1 MSPVTTLTI
10 QRLSLRGGKV
20 ELRAGEADAVASEE
34 PLEIRVEGRSI
45 AVVMRTPGHD
55 RELAAGFLLSEGV
68 IASAHDV
75 FEISA
80 CGSSAAE
87 GSAVD
92 VLLRNPERVD
102 MTALTRHVFTSSSC
116 GVCGKASIAAAM
128 HTHPPLEASPCVL
141 TDAAVLFSLPDK
153 QRAAQPAFA
162 ETGGLH
168 ASALFDLEG
177 NLLMTREDAGR
188 HNALDKVNGAALL
201 ENRLPLSECILLLSG
216 RTSFE
221 LVQKALAARIPI
233 VAAVGAPSS
242 LAVELAQDAG
252 ITLCG
257 FLRADRCN
265 VYTHPQRLGGV
276 TDSGAHSGRSGT
288 HGTGASFAPQPPA
301 AAPARL
307 HPAGPPAG
315 GTAAWGAGTLR

>member
-1 MSPVTTLTI
+1 MTSVSTITLQRLTLTAEGV
-10 QRLSLRGGKV
+10 RLHEPAK
-20 ELRAGEADAVASEE
+20 DAVVTES

-75 FEISA
+75 FEISP
-80 CGSSAAE
+80 CVLSAAE

-92 VLLRNPERVD
+92 VLLRDPERVD

-116 GVCGKASIAAAM
+116 GVCGKASIASAM
-128 HTHPPLEASPCVL
+128 HTHPPLEAPTAPL
-141 TDAAVLFSLPDK
+141 TDAAILFSLPAR
-153 QRAAQPAFA
+153 QRAEQPAFA

-168 ASALFDLEG
+168 ASALFDLHG

-188 HNALDKVNGAALL
+188 HNALDKVTGAALL
-201 ENRLPLSECILLLSG
+201 DGRLPLSDCILLLSG

-233 VAAVGAPSS
+233 VAAIGAPSS

-265 VYTHPQRLGGV
+265 IYTHPQRLGI
-276 TDSGAHSGRSGT
+276 
-288 HGTGASFAPQPPA
+288 
-301 AAPARL
+301 
-307 HPAGPPAG
+307 
-315 GTAAWGAGTLR
+315 TA

>member
-1 MSPVTTLTI
+1 MTSVSSLTMQRLTFTRDGVRGHGPVT
-10 QRLSLRGGKV
+10 
-20 ELRAGEADAVASEE
+20 DAVATEA

-75 FEISA
+75 FEISP
-80 CGSSAAE
+80 CVSSAAE

-92 VLLRNPERVD
+92 VLLRHPESVD

-116 GVCGKASIAAAM
+116 GVCGKASIASAM
-128 HTHPPLEASPCVL
+128 HTHPPLAVPAAVL
-141 TDAAVLFSLPDK
+141 TDAAVLFSLPEK

-168 ASALFDLEG
+168 ASALFDLQG
-177 NLLMTREDAGR
+177 RLLMTREDVGR
-188 HNALDKVNGAALL
+188 HNALDKVTGAALL
-201 ENRLPLSECILLLSG
+201 EDRLPLSGCILLLSG

-265 VYTHPQRLGGV
+265 VYSHPERLGGI
-276 TDSGAHSGRSGT
+276 A
-288 HGTGASFAPQPPA
+288 
-301 AAPARL
+301 
-307 HPAGPPAG
+307 
-315 GTAAWGAGTLR
+315 

>member
-1 MSPVTTLTI
+1 MQRLTSTPEGVRLHGPVT
-10 QRLSLRGGKV
+10 
-20 ELRAGEADAVASEE
+20 DAVATEA

-68 IASAHDV
+68 IASAHDL
-75 FEISA
+75 FEISP
-80 CGSSAAE
+80 CGSSAPE
-87 GSAVD
+87 GSAME

-116 GVCGKASIAAAM
+116 GVCGKASIASAM
-128 HTHPPLEASPCVL
+128 HTHPPLEAPAGPL
-141 TDAAVLFSLPDK
+141 TDAAVLFSLPAK

-168 ASALFDLEG
+168 ASALFDLNG
-177 NLLMTREDAGR
+177 TLLMTREDAGR

-201 ENRLPLSECILLLSG
+201 EDRLPLSDCILLLSG

-221 LVQKALAARIPI
+221 LVQKALAARIPLI
-233 VAAVGAPSS
+233 AGIGAPSS

-265 VYTHPQRLGGV
+265 VYTHPQRLGGM
-276 TDSGAHSGRSGT
+276 R
-288 HGTGASFAPQPPA
+288 
-301 AAPARL
+301 
-307 HPAGPPAG
+307 
-315 GTAAWGAGTLR
+315 

>member
-1 MSPVTTLTI
+1 M
-10 QRLSLRGGKV
+10 QRLTCTAEGVRRHGPVL
-20 ELRAGEADAVASEE
+20 DAVATES

-55 RELAAGFLLSEGV
+55 RELVAGFLLSEGA

-75 FEISA
+75 FEISL
-80 CGSSAAE
+80 CESSSPE

-92 VLLRNPERVD
+92 VLLRHPERVD
-102 MTALTRHVFTSSSC
+102 MKALTRHVFTSSSC
-116 GVCGKASIAAAM
+116 GVCGKASIASAM
-128 HTHPPLEASPCVL
+128 HTHPPLEMPAETL
-141 TDAAVLFSLPDK
+141 TDASVLFSLPEK

-177 NLLMTREDAGR
+177 RLLMTREDVGR
-188 HNALDKVNGAALL
+188 HNALDKITGAALL
-201 ENRLPLSECILLLSG
+201 EERLPLTACLLLLSG

-257 FLRADRCN
+257 FLRSDRCN
-265 VYTHPQRLGGV
+265 VYSHPRRL
-276 TDSGAHSGRSGT
+276 
-288 HGTGASFAPQPPA
+288 
-301 AAPARL
+301 
-307 HPAGPPAG
+307 AG
-315 GTAAWGAGTLR
+315 LL

>member
-1 MSPVTTLTI
+1 MASVSTISLQRLTRDAVGLRREGPVT
-10 QRLSLRGGKV
+10 
-20 ELRAGEADAVASEE
+20 DAVAAEE

-68 IASAHDV
+68 IASAQDV
-75 FEISA
+75 FEISP
-80 CGSSAAE
+80 CESSAEE

-92 VLLRNPERVD
+92 VLLRNPEGVD

-116 GVCGKASIAAAM
+116 GVCGKASIASAM
-128 HTHPPLEASPCVL
+128 QTHPPLERPAAAL
-141 TDAAVLFSLPDK
+141 TDAAVLFSLPEK

-162 ETGGLH
+162 ETGGLL
-168 ASALFDLEG
+168 ASALFDLAG
-177 NLLMTREDAGR
+177 RLLMTREDVGR
-188 HNALDKVNGAALL
+188 HNALDKVTGAALL
-201 ENRLPLSECILLLSG
+201 EGRLPLAESILLLSG

-265 VYTHPQRLGGV
+265 VYSHPERL
-276 TDSGAHSGRSGT
+276 
-288 HGTGASFAPQPPA
+288 
-301 AAPARL
+301 
-307 HPAGPPAG
+307 AGIP
-315 GTAAWGAGTLR
+315 